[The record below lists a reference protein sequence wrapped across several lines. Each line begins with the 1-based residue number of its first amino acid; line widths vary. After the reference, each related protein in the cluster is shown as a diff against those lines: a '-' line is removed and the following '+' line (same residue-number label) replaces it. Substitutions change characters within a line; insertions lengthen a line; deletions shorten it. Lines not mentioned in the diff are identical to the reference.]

1 MSNNEIVLTA
11 ERSEPSMIEKGT
23 SSFFGRKRAVVE
35 HPPRFVVID
44 YREGTEKSVRQ
55 AVKSDMVDVSRNMGW
70 GKQGI
75 SHHLVKVQGH
85 PKLEDGYAYEIQ
97 NSGDGG
103 SYLEDVLE
111 RLKSPNV
118 HQIWIP
124 CSKEWA
130 FIECKNG
137 RLETSFSPLPP
148 EDDDVLVT
156 PTGKPQLMRPL
167 FVESYAFF
175 YVSLVMLILSVL
187 SFPIASVFKHVLLNE
202 TKVMIDKNYYT
213 KDKFMPISQIRKSFD
228 AVIDS
233 NTQRITAVKYSPSK
247 GWSLVSEELDG
258 GAVHQYEQKVSSDG
272 TISDR
277 VKIKEGEADRPA
289 SDGKKVSSGTKG

>member
-1 MSNNEIVLTA
+1 MSNADIVLTA
-11 ERSEPSMIEKGT
+11 ERSDGAAAGKSQGT
-23 SSFFGRKRAVVE
+23 FFGRKKTVIE

-75 SHHLVKVQGH
+75 SHHLIKVHGH

-118 HQIWIP
+118 HQVWVP

-148 EDDDVLVT
+148 EDGDVLVT
-156 PTGKPQLMRPL
+156 QTGKPQLMRPL

-175 YVSLVMLILSVL
+175 YVSLVMLVMSIL
-187 SFPIASVFKHVLLNE
+187 SFPIANVFKHVLLNE

-213 KDKFMPISQIRKSFD
+213 KDKFMPITQIRGAFN

-233 NTQRITAVKYSPSK
+233 NTQRITAVRYSPSK
-247 GWSLVSEELDG
+247 GWSLVSEELEDG
-258 GAVHQYEQKVSSDG
+258 VAHQYEQKISSDG
-272 TISDR
+272 SISER
-277 VKIKEGEADRPA
+277 VKIKEGDADKPA
-289 SDGKKVSSGTKG
+289 DSKPSSPGKKG